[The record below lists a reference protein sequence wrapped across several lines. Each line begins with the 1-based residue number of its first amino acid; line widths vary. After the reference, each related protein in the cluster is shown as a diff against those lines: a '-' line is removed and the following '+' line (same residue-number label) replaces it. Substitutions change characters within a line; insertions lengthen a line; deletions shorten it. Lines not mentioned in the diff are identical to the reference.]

1 MPAAATKVVAN
12 DRTKTVGGVALG
24 FGIEYAI
31 TPNVL
36 LRGEYQY
43 INFQTF
49 NGHNAEL
56 NTVRGGAAVK
66 F

>member
-1 MPAAATKVVAN
+1 M
-12 DRTKTVGGVALG
+12 KTIGGIALG
-24 FGIEYAI
+24 FGLEYAL
-31 TPNVL
+31 TPNIL

-43 INFQTF
+43 INFQSF

-56 NTVRGGAAVK
+56 NTIRGGAAVK